1 MNIVGRRAVVIVTL
15 SLSLFFSACLWGC
28 ESKPP
33 EKAVASKPTIGILV
47 YRQDDI
53 YIGLVSKA
61 IQEALADKAEVE
73 IVAAEWDQ
81 LLQNEQIDAF
91 IKKNVSA
98 LAVNI
103 VDTQA
108 AARAVDTIKKAGI
121 PVVFFNREPDLNSI
135 KGYDKARFV
144 GTTASD
150 AGVMQ
155 GEIIAELWRK
165 HPEYDRNKDGKCQYI
180 MIQAN
185 LDNPEA
191 VARTEFSVKQAR
203 KEGVDMQQVG
213 ETLFCGWDENMAY
226 EAMRLVFPY
235 SGDTIELIIANND
248 SMALGA
254 IRALNEFGYN
264 LGGNFDKFIPVVGV
278 DAIPQAVEAIR
289 KGMMS
294 GTVVQ
299 DGVAMGRTVATMLLN
314 AVNGRD
320 FLDGVPYTWDDS
332 GIAVRI
338 PYARF
343 IGEH

>member
-1 MNIVGRRAVVIVTL
+1 MNIVGRRAAVTVAF
-15 SLSLFFSACLWGC
+15 SLSLFFSVCLWGC

-33 EKAVASKPTIGILV
+33 EKAAPSKTTIGVLV
-47 YRQDDI
+47 YKHDDT
-53 YIGLVSKA
+53 YIELVSSA
-61 IQEALADKAEVE
+61 IEETLVGKAEVE
-73 IVAAEWDQ
+73 IVAAEGDQ
-81 LLQNEQIDAF
+81 LMQNEQIDAF

-108 AARAVDTIKKAGI
+108 AARAVDAIKKAGI

-135 KGYDKARFV
+135 KAYDRARFV

-150 AGVMQ
+150 AGVLQ

-165 HPEYDRNKDGKCQYI
+165 HPEFDRNKDGKCQYV

-213 ETLFCGWDENMAY
+213 ETLFCSWDENMAY
-226 EAMRLVFPY
+226 EAMRLMFPY
-235 SGDTIELIIANND
+235 NGNKMELIIANND

-264 LGGNFDKFIPVVGV
+264 LGGGSSIFIPVVGV
-278 DAIPQAVEAIR
+278 DAIPRAVEAIQ
-289 KGMMS
+289 KDKMS

-299 DGVAMGRTVATMLLN
+299 DSAAMGRTVAAMLLN
-314 AVNGRD
+314 AVGGRD
-320 FLDGVPYTWDDS
+320 FLDGVPYNWDDS
-332 GIAVRI
+332 GIAIRI
-338 PYARF
+338 P
-343 IGEH
+343 

>member
-1 MNIVGRRAVVIVTL
+1 MNIVGRRAAVIVAL

-33 EKAVASKPTIGILV
+33 EKAALPKTTIGILV
-47 YRQDDI
+47 YRQDDV

-73 IVAAEWDQ
+73 IVAAEGDQ

-108 AARAVDTIKKAGI
+108 AARAVDAIKKAGI
-121 PVVFFNREPDLNSI
+121 PVVFFNREPDLSSI
-135 KGYDKARFV
+135 KAYDKARFV
-144 GTTASD
+144 GTTAAD
-150 AGVMQ
+150 AGIMQ
-155 GEIIAELWRK
+155 GEIIADLWRK
-165 HPEYDRNKDGKCQYI
+165 HPEYDRNKDGKCQYV

-213 ETLFCGWDENMAY
+213 ETLFCSWDENMAY
-226 EAMRLVFPY
+226 EAMRLMFPY
-235 SGDTIELIIANND
+235 NSDTIELIIANND

-254 IRALNEFGYN
+254 IRALNESGYN
-264 LGGNFDKFIPVVGV
+264 LGGDSGKFIPVVGV
-278 DAIPQAVEAIR
+278 DAIPRAVEAIQ

-299 DGVAMGRTVATMLLN
+299 DGAAMGRAVATMLLN

-320 FLDGVPYTWDDS
+320 FLDGVPYSWDDS

-343 IGEH
+343 TGEN